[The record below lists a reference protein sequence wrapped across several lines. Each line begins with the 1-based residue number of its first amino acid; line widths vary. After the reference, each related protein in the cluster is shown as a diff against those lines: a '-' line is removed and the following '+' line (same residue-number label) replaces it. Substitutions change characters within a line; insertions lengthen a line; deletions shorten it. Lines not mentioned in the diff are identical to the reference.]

1 MKKNRQDR
9 LPVCQFFPVLFMGIV
24 VLGVCSTITSHSWL
38 MYTEQERHGGVLV
51 QNPLPLPYD
60 KAAISLPAP
69 NTHIDNTAILITS
82 AWISAHPSTFLVDT
96 VINSTRHLI
105 GLSPTTPIVITVD
118 HARLDDEQHVNNAS
132 LVSSKLMQLDQ
143 YVSHLME
150 RNSLNPHVHIL
161 ASVRHIHIGG
171 SVKKG
176 VEFIDRVYPNTKYIY
191 QLQHDFP
198 FIADMDHVALTQ
210 VIDRHKEVNWI
221 RFPNRDPLALHP
233 ACGNEVS
240 VWFNSTLPTSHN
252 PDIASS
258 STTSNVTATNDATS
272 SEKTQTKQLQLYP
285 TDYYSDNNHLARFT
299 WYKHAVLELMSD
311 DYNRPPEWLFMD
323 LGLQACTK
331 NETLGLY
338 IYPEVTLDHMD
349 GRTGFDVNGTWH
361 VVYHY

>member
-1 MKKNRQDR
+1 M
-9 LPVCQFFPVLFMGIV
+9 
-24 VLGVCSTITSHSWL
+24 
-38 MYTEQERHGGVLV
+38 
-51 QNPLPLPYD
+51 
-60 KAAISLPAP
+60 
-69 NTHIDNTAILITS
+69 
-82 AWISAHPSTFLVDT
+82 
-96 VINSTRHLI
+96 
-105 GLSPTTPIVITVD
+105 
-118 HARLDDEQHVNNAS
+118 
-132 LVSSKLMQLDQ
+132 
-143 YVSHLME
+143 
-150 RNSLNPHVHIL
+150 
-161 ASVRHIHIGG
+161 
-171 SVKKG
+171 
-176 VEFIDRVYPNTKYIY
+176 
-191 QLQHDFP
+191 
-198 FIADMDHVALTQ
+198 ALTQ